1 MELDYFKDKNGG
13 IHPKCIS
20 LSKEELMDISDT
32 NFTYTS
38 NFGTWKQRMH
48 IKAFSADS
56 LQALE
61 LAMDTFLKENE
72 VTVHNVQIDIPSN
85 QGVIVYFGDS

>member
-1 MELDYFKDKNGG
+1 MNLDYFKDKNGG

-20 LSKEELMDISDT
+20 LSKEELMDLS
-32 NFTYTS
+32 NVTYAS
-38 NFGTWKQRMH
+38 HFGTWKQRMH
-48 IKAFSADS
+48 IKTFSADS